1 MPSSLLSG
9 GAAQDGSVNWA
20 SAAAARPLQM
30 AGTLQRMGIASP
42 PGVAPATFQRAAR
55 DVLMGG
61 HVEQVLDDLLRDQP
75 VLRSTVHELRP
86 ALEQAAARGPALEKA
101 KVGVSGA
108 RAAFT
113 AGISDDA
120 LIRSLKN
127 VTVLAQ
133 SQNPEWQAL
142 ARNADLSDPQQAAQL
157 EQAAA
162 RGPALSAIRGGQ
174 PPWAVIEEHGI
185 SDPALKSALLSLAAS
200 Q

>member
-20 SAAAARPLQM
+20 SGAAAGPAQM
-30 AGTLQRMGIASP
+30 AGTLQRMGIDNP
-42 PGVAPATFQRAAR
+42 PGVAPAAFQQAAR
-55 DVLMGG
+55 SVMMGG

-75 VLRSTVHELRP
+75 ALRPTAHELRP
-86 ALEQAAARGPALEKA
+86 ALEQVAARGPALEKA
-101 KVGVSGA
+101 KAGVSGT

-113 AGISDDA
+113 AGVSDAA

-133 SQNPEWQAL
+133 SDNPEWQAL
-142 ARNADLSDPQQAAQL
+142 ARDADLSDPHQAAQL

-162 RGPALSAIRGGQ
+162 RGPALAAIRGGQ
-174 PPWAVIEEHGI
+174 TPWAAIEEHGI
-185 SDPALKSALLSLAAS
+185 SDPALKSALLNVAAL